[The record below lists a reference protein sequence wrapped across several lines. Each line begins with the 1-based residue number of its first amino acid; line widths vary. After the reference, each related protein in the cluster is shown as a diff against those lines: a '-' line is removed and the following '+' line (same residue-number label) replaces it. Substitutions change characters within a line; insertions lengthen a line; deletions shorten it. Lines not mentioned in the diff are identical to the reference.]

1 MGVLP
6 VPQPVTKYSQSVGQS
21 MSTKTH
27 FVPKN
32 DTGERWAQQ
41 NKQVEITLK
50 LKIFIILSFSL
61 PLSLFGFLF
70 VLFETIFFFQYFFSP
85 PSPGIQYQR

>member
-21 MSTKTH
+21 IKYKRPLCSQ
-27 FVPKN
+27 N
-32 DTGERWAQQ
+32 DTGERWEQQ
-41 NKQVEITLK
+41 NKLEIILK

-85 PSPGIQYQR
+85 PSPGI